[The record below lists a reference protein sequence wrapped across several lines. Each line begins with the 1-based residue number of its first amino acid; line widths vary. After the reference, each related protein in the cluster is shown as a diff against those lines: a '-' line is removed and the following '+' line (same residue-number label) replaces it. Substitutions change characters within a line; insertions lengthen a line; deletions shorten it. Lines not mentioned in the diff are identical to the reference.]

1 MLTEAI
7 PALVRAL
14 GGVLP
19 PGAVTQIASALG
31 QCNQPLS
38 HRSGINIQPSPQTN
52 SLGLVNPG
60 AWRSIDYTN
69 VLPGITDLTNLFQ
82 NSTNNLA
89 SNQAYNNVD
98 ISNYGPTFNSN
109 MYGGNTFNFPTS
121 NYFPTSQFFGGPTN
135 FFGGDTV
142 FEGNTVTTNMTVETL
157 TADEV
162 VTPPAPPGRPGAPG
176 DPGSA
181 GKDGRDGRAGAAG
194 ARGAPGAPGGT
205 AIFGIPGGGIGVSI
219 DFGDDFIFRC
229 GKDGKIGPFVKA
241 PARAHVVPKIK
252 PYVLTIKQMVG
263 GTVNDDCSITPQYE
277 DKTYTIQLEA
287 EKSEVV
293 GLVSS
298 GRIAVKQP

>member
-1 MLTEAI
+1 MLTEAM

-52 SLGLVNPG
+52 SRGLANPG
-60 AWRSIDYTN
+60 AWRPVDYAN
-69 VLPGITDLTNLFQ
+69 VLPGITDLTNLP
-82 NSTNNLA
+82 
-89 SNQAYNNVD
+89 SNQFYNNVD
-98 ISNYGPTFNSN
+98 ISNYGPTFNST

-121 NYFPTSQFFGGPTN
+121 NYFNTSQFFGGPTN

-142 FEGNTVTTNMTVETL
+142 FEGNTVTTNITVETL

-162 VTPPAPPGRPGAPG
+162 VTPPGPPGRRGAPG

-181 GKDGRDGRAGAAG
+181 GKDGRDGDTG
-194 ARGAPGAPGGT
+194 ARGAPGAPGGSV
-205 AIFGIPGGGIGVSI
+205 IVGIPGGGIGVSI

-241 PARAHVVPKIK
+241 PAKAHVVPKIK
-252 PYVLTIKQMVG
+252 PYTLTINQMVG
-263 GTVNDDCSITPQYE
+263 GTVNDDCSITPIYE
-277 DKTYTIQLEA
+277 PKTYTIQLEA
-287 EKSEVV
+287 EKSDVV